1 LGGGGGKRVLK
12 IFSGRPSIINLN
24 VTPFSDDIK
33 LRLNVKGI

>member
-1 LGGGGGKRVLK
+1 MEKVVRKV
-12 IFSGRPSIINLN
+12 FRRPSIINLN